1 MRTRRNKRRKNNVK
15 NMSIQQIISALV
27 VFIILII
34 SAFVAG
40 QGDDNSNDYSNKI
53 LQNLENSQN
62 IQNTEENINNNV
74 SNEESSGYIL
84 QGQNDNSNIENQT
97 ENGSNLNDI
106 PEYSG
111 NLIININDNKPY
123 FSQSEYTTE
132 AFEKYSDLDSL
143 GRCGVTYAN
152 ICKEIM
158 PKDGEERGDISSV
171 KPTGWNQ
178 VKIDGEYL
186 YNRCHL
192 IAHSISDENANKQN
206 LITGTKYFNVQGML
220 TIEKQLLEY
229 INQNPNNHVL
239 YRVTPVFKGDN
250 LLATGV
256 EMEGYSVED
265 NGRGICF
272 NVFVYNIQP
281 NVRINYATGKV
292 TSSK

>member
-40 QGDDNSNDYSNKI
+40 QGDDNSNDYSNEI

-62 IQNTEENINNNV
+62 IQNTEENINNNA

-84 QGQNDNSNIENQT
+84 QGQNDNLNIENQT

-132 AFEKYSDLDSL
+132 SFEKYSDLDSL
-143 GRCGVTYAN
+143 GRCGVAYAN

-192 IAHSISDENANKQN
+192 IAHSLSDENANKQN

-220 TIEKQLLEY
+220 AIEKQVIEY
-229 INQNPNNHVL
+229 MNQNPNNHVL

-265 NGRGICF
+265 NGIGICF

-281 NVRINYATGKV
+281 NVSINYATGEA